1 MQASQD
7 NTDRTAE
14 LIKRADDMVREVQRS
29 LEASDDALRGMG
41 LDPEKV
47 RGVVASLPMTAQQK
61 EEAEQL
67 FREDMED
74 VERQAAQ
81 DAAGQRQAARPSSG
95 GARRPRPM
103 V

>member
-7 NTDRTAE
+7 TTDRTAE
-14 LIKRADDMVREVQRS
+14 LIKRADEMVREVRRS
-29 LEASDDALRGMG
+29 LEASDDTLRSMG

-47 RGVVASLPMTAQQK
+47 RSTVAALPMTAQQK

-67 FREDMED
+67 FREDMQD
-74 VERQAAQ
+74 VERLVAQ
-81 DAAGQRQAARPSSG
+81 ESAGQRQAARPA